1 MTWKNS
7 LEEILHL
14 YEQEISSSQRYSAG
28 KMAVIMLGEI
38 LLPDGAHPYVC
49 QSHCQANSWT
59 HLS

>member
-14 YEQEISSSQRYSAG
+14 YEQEVSSSQRYSAG

-38 LLPDGAHPYVC
+38 LLHAAAHPHVC
-49 QSHCQANSWT
+49 QSHC
-59 HLS
+59 

>member
-14 YEQEISSSQRYSAG
+14 YEREVSSLQRYSAG

-38 LLPDGAHPYVC
+38 LLHAAAHPHVC
-49 QSHCQANSWT
+49 QSHC
-59 HLS
+59 